1 MFSIENRQLR
11 VSIAS
16 LGAEIQQ
23 LYHKDHQLEYL
34 WKGDPAFWSKR
45 SPVLFPIVGS
55 LKKDTFQYQDKS
67 YTLGRHG
74 FAREKE
80 FRATQIND
88 EAIVFLL
95 TSDEETLKHFPF
107 LFEFR
112 VSYSLSANDL
122 EVGYDVKNRGE
133 GDMFFSVGGHPAFA
147 LPLVDETTYED
158 YYLEFNEDETKPRW
172 PISKEGLIE
181 KAPVPL
187 LKGSNVLPLTKKLFL
202 NDALVLKYPTSSIVS
217 IKSEKTSHGVDLNFS
232 GFPFLG
238 IWAAANAD
246 FVCLEPWCGIA
257 DSVDSDMQLTDKEG
271 INKLIPGGTFHRKW
285 ILTLF

>member
-271 INKLIPGGTFHRKW
+271 INKLIPDGTFHRKW